1 MWPDRHQ
8 WSGRSADSHRLFQF
22 LGRPECDLLARLD
35 LAVAPVAGFR
45 PILAARFRTWSIPR
59 PVRRNLAPFF
69 RWRVVSVT
77 KSPSTASA
85 CFFAMSWLSAN
96 SAARC
101 LSVTVGCAA
110 AFAGAAFFGGF
121 LGRGGSFLGWRHD
134 DLLRHNDERPVRM
147 PKSVGFAQMYRAGP
161 SGRQAAA
168 NPAVVSVSISSWMI
182 SQPCEAA

>member
-110 AFAGAAFFGGF
+110 AFAGAAFFAAAF
-121 LGRGGSFLGWRHD
+121 LGAGAAFLAGGTTISCGTMMNGRSGCRSRSDSLKCTAPGRVAV
-134 DLLRHNDERPVRM
+134 RP
-147 PKSVGFAQMYRAGP
+147 PPTPPWSASAYRPG
-161 SGRQAAA
+161 
-168 NPAVVSVSISSWMI
+168 
-182 SQPCEAA
+182 